1 MAKLSLE
8 TDRTIWDLQHQLLEI
23 IDTARTLELSLME
36 IIMKAQPIVPDPV
49 VNRRLLDNLRQ
60 ARLGFEEVDLQVEE
74 LVSKFD
80 ELIRQQRLQR
90 IKHKQKM

>member
-1 MAKLSLE
+1 
-8 TDRTIWDLQHQLLEI
+8 
-23 IDTARTLELSLME
+23 ME
-36 IIMKAQPIVPDPV
+36 IIMKAQPIVPDPI

-60 ARLGFEEVDLQVEE
+60 ARLDFEEVDLQVEE

>member
-1 MAKLSLE
+1 
-8 TDRTIWDLQHQLLEI
+8 
-23 IDTARTLELSLME
+23 ME
-36 IIMKAQPIVPDPV
+36 ITMTAQPMVPDPV

-60 ARLGFEEVDLQVEE
+60 ARLDFEEVDLQVEE
-74 LVSKFD
+74 VVAKFD